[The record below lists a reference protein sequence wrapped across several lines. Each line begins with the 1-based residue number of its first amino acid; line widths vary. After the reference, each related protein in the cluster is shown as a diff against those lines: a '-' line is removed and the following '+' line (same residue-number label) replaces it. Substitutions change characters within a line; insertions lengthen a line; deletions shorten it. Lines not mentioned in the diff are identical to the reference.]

1 MKVLFVGMQWD
12 YGDSR
17 KGLSF
22 EFTNLFDAMRKMEEV
37 DAQFFDFMTAYQH
50 GGEENVRKGLL
61 AAIDEWRPGL
71 VFFVLF
77 KDEIPRDVLAEL
89 RDRRELI
96 TFNWFCDDHWRFD
109 SFTKHYAPL
118 FNACSTTAA
127 SALPKYRKISFN
139 NVIKTQWGCNHHS
152 YRPSGVDLHHKI
164 SFVGQPHG
172 DRREI
177 LSNLKNR
184 GIDVET
190 WGEGWENG
198 RLTQEELIHV
208 FSESQINLN
217 LSNASHQGRG
227 IGCIRRQTSQQVK
240 GRNFEIAACRGFQ
253 ISGEAENL
261 ASYFEP
267 EREIVIYTN
276 EEDLVEKIERFSNDP
291 RLCAQIAERGYK
303 RALAEHTYS
312 RRFTEIFEF
321 LDLC

>member
-1 MKVLFVGMQWD
+1 MKILFVGMQWD

-22 EFTNLFDAMRKMEEV
+22 EFTNLFDAMRNMEKV

-50 GGEENVRKGLL
+50 GGEANVRKGLL

-77 KDEIPRDVLAEL
+77 KDEIPRGVLAEL
-89 RDRRELI
+89 RDRRGLL

-109 SFTKHYAPL
+109 SFTKHYALL

-127 SALPKYRKISFN
+127 SALPKYRRISFN

-152 YRPSGVDLHHKI
+152 YKPSGVNLHHKI

-172 DRREI
+172 DRRKI
-177 LSNLKNR
+177 LSNLKKR
-184 GIDVET
+184 GI
-190 WGEGWENG
+190 
-198 RLTQEELIHV
+198 
-208 FSESQINLN
+208 FSGSQINLN
-217 LSNASHQGRG
+217 LSNASHPGRG
-227 IGCIRRQTSQQVK
+227 IGQIRRQASQQVK

-261 ASYFEP
+261 ACYFEP
-267 EREIVIYTN
+267 DQEIVIYTN
-276 EEDLVEKIERFSNDP
+276 EEDLVEKIERYSNDP
-291 RLCAQIAERGYK
+291 RLCAQIAERGYN

-312 RRFTEIFEF
+312 HRFAEIFEF
-321 LDLC
+321 LDLS